1 MFSFDLS
8 TVNILLIVGV
18 ISLFTLFIIVLMK
31 LNPSTAT
38 KEDREGD
45 ALHIKEV
52 ELEKQKPLQIEQN
65 VPRPVP
71 EVKETI
77 PVTVERALE
86 KPLEK
91 PFEKPLEKPLVAV
104 NTYVGRPS
112 IPTDQESKTSILSRP
127 KEVVVSKPPVI
138 VAPKAENNHPS
149 RRDCL
154 HQFGYLRTLPKNAP
168 IPDECFGCLK
178 VVECLVKAKTKEG

>member
-18 ISLFTLFIIVLMK
+18 VALFIFFVTVLMK
-31 LNPSTAT
+31 LNPSTET
-38 KEDREGD
+38 KERD
-45 ALHIKEV
+45 ALHIREV
-52 ELEKQKPLQIEQN
+52 ELEKQKQLQIELN
-65 VPRPVP
+65 VPRPSL

-77 PVTVERALE
+77 PVAVE

-104 NTYVGRPS
+104 PTYVGRPS
-112 IPTDQESKTSILSRP
+112 IPTEQENKTLILSRP